1 MAEAKKTIFSQQA
14 LDRINAP
21 EQLHDYMKVTNPGIW
36 IILAAVILLLGGM
49 FAWASVGKLETTASA
64 LAVVENGTAKV
75 IVTEVNAVAVT
86 SVMSVRINSRDYDI
100 ATVERDEYGRSVA
113 VVPVTL
119 PDGSYDAK
127 IITETLSPIAFL
139 FR

>member
-14 LDRINAP
+14 LDRINSP

>member
-14 LDRINAP
+14 LDRINSP

-100 ATVERDEYGRSVA
+100 ATAERDEYGRSVA